1 MKESSDLPNLSLII
15 LKAGSLKNTSI
26 YDICVTRTKDLLQLQ
41 FKSLTKKK
49 KSNTIF
55 KILNTATITT
65 KKLNTV
71 AKISNT
77 TVIIIKMPKVKIA
90 IQIFN

>member
-15 LKAGSLKNTSI
+15 LKAGSLKNTRI

-49 KSNTIF
+49 NQTPYLKY
-55 KILNTATITT
+55 
-65 KKLNTV
+65 
-71 AKISNT
+71 
-77 TVIIIKMPKVKIA
+77 
-90 IQIFN
+90 